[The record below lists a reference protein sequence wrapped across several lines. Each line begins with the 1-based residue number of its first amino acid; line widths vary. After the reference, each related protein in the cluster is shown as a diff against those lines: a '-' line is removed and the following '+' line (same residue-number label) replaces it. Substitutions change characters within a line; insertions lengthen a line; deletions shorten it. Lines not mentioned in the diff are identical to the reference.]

1 MRLQELQSAVCA
13 QDASST
19 SGCSSSSSSSSSNS
33 DSRTATANTE
43 EQQERAQLLAV
54 GREMELLGQLSPEE
68 QLDIYGKERE
78 VNKGD
83 AALDARLASRTQEL
97 TLQYQGVA
105 NTEEEDGEEDD
116 DGQVPEWLDEPLP
129 QHTSLPE
136 EDGEEDD
143 DGQVPEWLDEPLPQ
157 HTSLPLASQPQ
168 QQPQSFS
175 R

>member
-1 MRLQELQSAVCA
+1 
-13 QDASST
+13 
-19 SGCSSSSSSSSSNS
+19 
-33 DSRTATANTE
+33 
-43 EQQERAQLLAV
+43 
-54 GREMELLGQLSPEE
+54 MELLGQLSPEE
-68 QLDIYGKERE
+68 QAAIYGKERE

-116 DGQVPEWLDEPLP
+116 
-129 QHTSLPE
+129 
-136 EDGEEDD
+136 
-143 DGQVPEWLDEPLPQ
+143 GQVPEWLDEPLPQ
-157 HTSLPLASQPQ
+157 HTSLPLATQPQ